1 MTGQPEQGNAGE
13 VDGHARCPIG
23 DSIVGGVSL
32 DSGRQLSAIQPISGV
47 SLDSGRQLSATQP
60 ISGVSSDSRHQLSAT
75 QPISDGR
82 DEDVRLLAPMSKKP
96 RTQVVKAGPKKDK
109 SAADILMSIMKGLH
123 K

>member
-13 VDGHARCPIG
+13 VNGHARCPIG

-60 ISGVSSDSRHQLSAT
+60 ISGVSLDSRRQLSAT

>member
-1 MTGQPEQGNAGE
+1 
-13 VDGHARCPIG
+13 
-23 DSIVGGVSL
+23 L
-32 DSGRQLSAIQPISGV
+32 
-47 SLDSGRQLSATQP
+47 
-60 ISGVSSDSRHQLSAT
+60 DSRHQLSAT